1 MVISDL
7 IIDKNVLLSSV
18 KMKKLQFFFPLH
30 KTAFFAII
38 YIHKREMRRNLL
50 FLAVIS
56 VFVPNLAHSACS
68 RANLSRCL
76 DSACA
81 INLSSNPA
89 ARCQYCGTA
98 DAGTPPTK
106 NAMKSVSVGAAAKYN
121 ISDKDLKKAPTDPG
135 ARYVWATTKCVEMV
149 AGCTPDD
156 VTNTYDKLIEQS
168 CTAAGISA
176 QMSVLK
182 DNIKKTKTKTTC
194 SSEISNCVIGD
205 KRCGGDFGACE
216 TDADFN
222 KFFSACAAEITGC
235 DQYASDIRA
244 ELVASR
250 DSAIKNSAAMI
261 DGIAKSYQEARKTRE
276 NSAYAL
282 CTNNSGRDACIS
294 KICNERMPN
303 NCGAGHA
310 DEKSM
315 ATQLCKYYDTACATI
330 K

>member
-1 MVISDL
+1 MR
-7 IIDKNVLLSSV
+7 KNLV
-18 KMKKLQFFFPLH
+18 
-30 KTAFFAII
+30 
-38 YIHKREMRRNLL
+38 
-50 FLAVIS
+50 FLAIVAI
-56 VFVPNLAHSACS
+56 FVPNLAHSACS

-106 NAMKSVSVGAAAKYN
+106 NVMKSVSVGAAAKFN
-121 ISDKDLKKAPTDPG
+121 ISDKELKKAPTDPG

-149 AGCTPDD
+149 AGCTLDD
-156 VTNTYDKLIEQS
+156 VTDTYDKLIEQS

-176 QMSVLK
+176 QMSSLK
-182 DNIKKTKTKTTC
+182 ENIKKTKTKTTC
-194 SSEISNCVIGD
+194 SSEISNCVVGD
-205 KRCGGDFGACE
+205 KRCGGDFAACA

-235 DQYASDIRA
+235 DEYTSDIRA
-244 ELVASR
+244 KIIASR
-250 DSAIKNSAAMI
+250 DAAVNGAVEMI
-261 DGIAKSYQEARKTRE
+261 DGNVASYQDARKSRE
-276 NSAYAL
+276 NSARAL
-282 CTNNSGRDACIS
+282 CTNNSGREACIS
-294 KICNERMPN
+294 KICSERMPN
-303 NCGAGHA
+303 NCATGHA